1 MKVFAWCVSVLFHP
15 LLLPMYM
22 LFITFNSDT
31 IFSGIPDY
39 TQHMAY
45 LLTLLGVTMLP
56 LASLPLLKWLGLV
69 GDYRMRHKQD
79 RVFPVLATV
88 VGAFLVFYL
97 SRNLP
102 FSNIVRELYLI
113 MVILLSGF
121 MIVTMR
127 WKMSMHMTAIGA
139 LCAFV
144 FILGMKYFGEVMN
157 LLPFLILIA
166 GVLAFSRLYLK
177 RHTPAQVYVGFI
189 YGVIVVCFLF
199 NKG

>member
-1 MKVFAWCVSVLFHP
+1 MKLFAWSVSVLFHP
-15 LLLPMYM
+15 LLLPLYM
-22 LFITFNSDT
+22 LFVTFNSDT

-39 TQHMAY
+39 TQNMSY
-45 LLTLLGVTMLP
+45 LLTLLGVTLLP
-56 LASLPLLKWLGLV
+56 LASLPLLKWLGLI
-69 GDYRMRHKQD
+69 GDYRLRHKQD

-88 VGAFLVFYL
+88 IGAFLVFYL

-157 LLPFLILIA
+157 LLPLLILVA
-166 GVLAFSRLYLK
+166 GMLAFSRLYLK
-177 RHTPAQVYVGFI
+177 RHTPAQIYVGFI

>member
-1 MKVFAWCVSVLFHP
+1 MKLFAWSVSVLFHP
-15 LLLPMYM
+15 LLLPLYM
-22 LFITFNSDT
+22 LFVTFNSDT

-39 TQHMAY
+39 TQNMSY
-45 LLTLLGVTMLP
+45 LLTLLGVTLLP

-69 GDYRMRHKQD
+69 GDYQLRHKQD

-88 VGAFLVFYL
+88 IGAFLVFYL

-144 FILGMKYFGEVMN
+144 FILGMKYFGEVIN
-157 LLPFLILIA
+157 LLPLLILVA

-177 RHTPAQVYVGFI
+177 RHTPAQIYAGFI
-189 YGVIVVCFLF
+189 YGVIVVSLLF

>member
-1 MKVFAWCVSVLFHP
+1 MRIFAWCVSVLFHP

-31 IFSGIPDY
+31 IFSGIPVY
-39 TQHMAY
+39 TQRMSY
-45 LLTLLGVTMLP
+45 MLPLLGVTMLP
-56 LASLPLLKWLGLV
+56 LLSLPLLKWLGLI
-69 GDYRMRHKQD
+69 GNYRLMHKQD

-113 MVILLSGF
+113 MVIMLSGF

-144 FILGMKYFGEVMN
+144 FTLGTKYFGEVVN

-177 RHTPAQVYVGFI
+177 RHTPAQIYAGFF
-189 YGVIVVCFLF
+189 YGVIVVSVLF